1 MSTLGDIEL
10 DLVQGEKLHESFS
23 KYPIYDKKMIA
34 LLRLAEETNQ
44 TEYIFQKLYD
54 QYSTE
59 LKYKGQMITSVFNLL
74 LILFVGAIVGVIL
87 IAMYMPMFELSSVIG

>member
-1 MSTLGDIEL
+1 
-10 DLVQGEKLHESFS
+10 
-23 KYPIYDKKMIA
+23 MIA